1 MNTELKRATQALVP
15 GGRFL
20 AGFSGALLSLLVM
33 GVIFYLS
40 TYWSTTDQLPSSVP
54 VHHDDYSNYG
64 SGGNAWAWVWIR
76 PFSTLLI
83 QALTHFGPEW
93 LIWSIR
99 LLAVVFVFLN
109 WKLLCEVVRPA
120 YNWLVLILFAVAC
133 FASPVIVEY
142 ARYTGMVTHLL
153 SGCFG
158 VAAAWALLREIS
170 EPRRGYLPLS
180 LLLLVLSVLAKEDFV
195 VLYGVSAVYAVIRF
209 PAGRARIIAWTGLAL
224 GICAVLIAGAK
235 FMAASSFLGM
245 SGSSS
250 PYFIDAT
257 PWGIARTMWRYL
269 LGAGHPAMHTHGI
282 LIALLFVCTAV
293 AALWIAVRQKRLPT
307 TAFLLV
313 AMLSVMLPYSVLPN
327 HVNAYYEL
335 IWLPLL
341 LASVYA
347 ALHEL
352 TLPAASAR
360 ANRRL
365 SAGTLI
371 FLLLVVLLSTV
382 DYGKRSSIAAWY
394 DEVGSSNRRVLQLLQ
409 SQREAINQA
418 GKVCIVGAN
427 AFSPWYMHG
436 GSYLTY
442 VMDLHATWY
451 LLIDPASTLQAGMQS
466 GAGSSAGHTVVVD
479 SRDKMPV
486 PCLTIDLEQVK

>member
-1 MNTELKRATQALVP
+1 MNTELKRPAQAQSP
-15 GGRFL
+15 GGRLL
-20 AGFSGALLSLLVM
+20 ADPTGALLALLVM

-40 TYWSTTDQLPSSVP
+40 TYWATTNQLPSSVP

-83 QALTHFGPEW
+83 QILAQMGPEW

-120 YNWLVLILFAVAC
+120 HNWLVLVLFAVAC

-142 ARYTGMVTHLL
+142 ARYTGMITHLL

-158 VAAAWALLREIS
+158 VAAAWAVLREGNY
-170 EPRRGYLPLS
+170 PRRGYLPLS
-180 LLLLVLSVLAKEDFV
+180 LVLLVLSVLAKEDFV
-195 VLYGVSAVYAVIRF
+195 VLYGVSAVYLAIRS
-209 PAGRARIIAWTGLAL
+209 PAGRGRVIIWTGLAL

-250 PYFIDAT
+250 PYFVDAT

-282 LIALLFVCTAV
+282 LIAVAFVCTAV
-293 AALWIAVRQKRLPT
+293 AALWLAVRHKRLPA
-307 TAFLLV
+307 TAFLLI

-327 HVNAYYEL
+327 HVNAYYEV

-352 TLPAASAR
+352 SLPAVSGGT
-360 ANRRL
+360 NRRV
-365 SAGTLI
+365 SAGNFI
-371 FLLLVVLLSTV
+371 FLLLIVLLSAV
-382 DYGKRSSIAAWY
+382 DASTRSSIAAWY

-409 SQREAINQA
+409 NQKVAINQA
-418 GKVCIVGAN
+418 GSVCILGAN

-436 GSYLTY
+436 GTYLTH

-451 LLIDPASTLQAGMQS
+451 LLIDPTSSLQAGMLS
-466 GAGSSAGHTVVVD
+466 GAGASSGHTVVVD

-486 PCLTIDLEQVK
+486 PCLTIDLEQGE